1 MYARNFGQFSAPLA
15 DGTSLPV
22 GVSYVYSNS
31 HRVRR
36 RRWIR
41 DVQAVGGAV
50 ALEQS
55 GIAVSSTA
63 DSDSDE
69 DSQATWSTSNSG
81 GEKSLFLKLG
91 SFGLAGSVGSIAS
104 SLSLG
109 RQPQLAAEDEEMSS
123 SAGGGELSGRQTLA
137 SIGRQMRDLEMECAK
152 EADAVAKEWKR
163 NHKPQYKMQVKELEK
178 ALEGLQAQLNK
189 NNKLSESEV
198 VTLEDSIS
206 AHTEALNATKKRL
219 YFPQSSLS
227 FGTNGIFVA
236 IDDVW
241 IERISGEFVVD
252 LIGSLSSPQVIIV
265 LTGADSGPGAGVN
278 VNLKLEGFKLRAP
291 GAPKISLDEAV
302 LTACVRVTM
311 MMTFHSESNKWKMSN
326 DDLDIKMNAFSG
338 PYGLSRTLVSTV
350 LSIVSSKIRKA
361 ILDAVP
367 MEIGHLLRTLPIP
380 FSIRGEFD
388 IEGNRIKEL
397 SLPVSQATGLCRTLG
412 LSMEHLDHFLKLQKM
427 LDRRSWGKMLKTI
440 QDMINYRYGDTAVL
454 HEWTIP
460 NITWSYLYSELWEQ
474 STRGTGTA
482 LRSCGHKL

>member
-1 MYARNFGQFSAPLA
+1 LLILFVYREIDTSGAEEGWMYARNFGQFFAAPA
-15 DGTSLPV
+15 DGSLLPSGV
-22 GVSYVYSNS
+22 GYVYNTT

-41 DVQAVGGAV
+41 DVQALGGAN
-50 ALEQS
+50 AQEPS
-55 GIAVSSTA
+55 GVAVSSTA

-69 DSQATWSTSNSG
+69 DSQATWSTAGS
-81 GEKSLFLKLG
+81 EKNLFLKLG
-91 SFGLAGSVGSIAS
+91 SLGLAGSVGSIAS
-104 SLSLG
+104 SLSMG
-109 RQPQLAAEDEEMSS
+109 RQPQQPVAEEEDVSS
-123 SAGGGELSGRQTLA
+123 STGAGEFSAKQTLA
-137 SIGRQMRDLEMECAK
+137 SIGRQMRDLELECAR
-152 EADAVAKEWKR
+152 EADLVAKEWKK

-198 VTLEDSIS
+198 ITLEDAIN

-252 LIGSLSSPQVIIV
+252 LIGSLTSPQVIVV
-265 LTGADSGPGAGVN
+265 LTGTDSGPGAGVN

-302 LTACVRVTM
+302 LTTCVRVTL
-311 MMTFHSESNKWKMSN
+311 MMTFNSESNKWKMSN
-326 DDLDIKMNAFSG
+326 DDFNIKMNAFSG

-350 LSIVSSKIRKA
+350 LTIVSSKIRKA

-367 MEIGHLLRTLPIP
+367 IEIGHLLRTLPIP

-412 LSMEHLDHFLKLQKM
+412 LSMEHLEHFLKLQK
-427 LDRRSWGKMLKTI
+427 LLERSSWGKSLKTI
-440 QDMINYRYGDTAVL
+440 QDMINYRYENMRTFLLTFRV
-454 HEWTIP
+454 IV
-460 NITWSYLYSELWEQ
+460 TWSITYY
-474 STRGTGTA
+474 T
-482 LRSCGHKL
+482 